1 MKQVF
6 IKEYPDH
13 TRDKFELLDI
23 LEYIQEA
30 FNFGKRAS
38 RTRMDLHLNPPPA
51 LKSLFEWEASLN
63 LDVLKYICGGESPI
77 DYLDYGIIGS
87 WGIKY
92 EKEAGLVIHNHFP
105 YTYTCAY
112 YLNVFEDSAPLMVI
126 PNGNKDKK
134 DAEPVEIK
142 EGYMYVIP
150 GWWYHY
156 VEDNRSLDRT
166 AIISNWL
173 PEAQENLKVSNFN

>member
-1 MKQVF
+1 
-6 IKEYPDH
+6 
-13 TRDKFELLDI
+13 
-23 LEYIQEA
+23 
-30 FNFGKRAS
+30 
-38 RTRMDLHLNPPPA
+38 
-51 LKSLFEWEASLN
+51 
-63 LDVLKYICGGESPI
+63 
-77 DYLDYGIIGS
+77 
-87 WGIKY
+87 
-92 EKEAGLVIHNHFP
+92 
-105 YTYTCAY
+105 
-112 YLNVFEDSAPLMVI
+112 MVI